1 VAGDAAGT
9 TPPRPAPEPDR
20 DAMRLGR
27 TRGAVLGRATEIV
40 EDAWRSFDHP
50 RDIEP
55 VLDDRMRA
63 VLADPLP
70 QSGMDAFGALDQVA
84 ALLNQSVA
92 QARGRYLAYVGS
104 SGLEIGAVADLLAH
118 SYDVNLAV
126 DAGAASMLEAQT
138 IGWVGQFLGF
148 PATAGW
154 FTSGGTVSNL
164 SALAAAREH
173 ALPGSRTNGMSATR
187 PTLYCSA
194 EAHYSVFRAAE
205 LLGLGSDSVRQIPVD
220 PLTRR
225 MLAPRLREEV
235 EKDRAAGASPIAV
248 VATAGTTLTGAVD
261 PLDQVADVC
270 ADNGV
275 WMHVDGAYGLPA
287 AATSRSALFTGLAR
301 ADSVCVDAHK
311 WLFVPKACSA
321 LLVRDRTPLADAF
334 SHDEAYMPHAS
345 GAPNSVDMTLEYSR
359 PLRALKLWL
368 AFKVHGADE
377 FRTALERNLDQ
388 ARACWDL
395 ARAAPDFDS
404 LPLAPALS
412 IVPFRHILPGCP
424 DIDAHNR
431 SLAHTMQQDGRV
443 YLSSAVI
450 DGHDWLRPCFTNVR
464 TRAQDVDVLMAVARE
479 LGGSIC
485 PDHGSPRLSA

>member
-1 VAGDAAGT
+1 
-9 TPPRPAPEPDR
+9 
-20 DAMRLGR
+20 MRLGSI
-27 TRGAVLGRATEIV
+27 RGAVLARATEIV

-50 RDIEP
+50 RDTEP

-63 VLADPLP
+63 VLAEPLP
-70 QSGMDAFGALDQVA
+70 ESGSDAFDALAEVG
-84 ALLNQSVA
+84 ALLNHSIA

-118 SYDVNLAV
+118 SYDINLAV

-138 IGWVGQFLGF
+138 IHWVGQFLGF

-164 SALAAAREH
+164 SAIAAAREH
-173 ALPGSRTNGMSATR
+173 ALPGSRARGLADTR

-205 LLGLGSDSVRQIPVD
+205 LLGFGSQSVRQIPVD
-220 PLTRR
+220 PLTRQ
-225 MLAPRLREEV
+225 MQTHLLRETV
-235 EKDRAAGASPIAV
+235 EKDIASGASPIAV

-261 PLDQVADVC
+261 PLAEVADVC

-287 AATSRSALFTGLAR
+287 AATSRFALFEGLAR
-301 ADSVCVDAHK
+301 ADSICVDAHK

-321 LLVRDRTPLADAF
+321 LLVRDQTPLANAF
-334 SHDEAYMPHAS
+334 SHNEAYMPHGR
-345 GAPNSVDMTLEYSR
+345 GAPNSADLTLEYSR

-377 FRTALERNLDQ
+377 FRAALERNLAQ
-388 ARACWDL
+388 ARACYDL
-395 ARAAPDFDS
+395 VGASQEFES
-404 LPLAPALS
+404 LPLPPTLS
-412 IVPFRHILPGCP
+412 IVPFRHVLPGCP
-424 DIDAHNR
+424 DPDTHNR
-431 SLAHTMQQDGRV
+431 LLTQTMQEDGRV
-443 YLSSAVI
+443 YLSSAFI
-450 DGHDWLRPCFTNVR
+450 DGHHWLRPCFTNVR
-464 TRAQDVDVLMAVARE
+464 TRTEDVHILVAVARE
-479 LGGSIC
+479 LGRSIC
-485 PDHGSPRLSA
+485 PDHASSRANL